1 MLIVA
6 DAEPILSFVRA
17 DYFDLLRGV
26 VGTLTIPE
34 AVYAEI
40 VVQGAG
46 KPDAEDVRQDA
57 GIRRETVADRSF
69 VETTSRKTASQ
80 RTRST
85 CSSKGVR
92 WCRVGG

>member
-6 DAEPILSFVRA
+6 DAGPILSFVRA
-17 DYFDLLRGV
+17 GYFDLLRGV

-46 KPDAEDVRQDA
+46 KLM
-57 GIRRETVADRSF
+57 
-69 VETTSRKTASQ
+69 RKTSGKLPGSDA
-80 RTRST
+80 RR
-85 CSSKGVR
+85 
-92 WCRVGG
+92 